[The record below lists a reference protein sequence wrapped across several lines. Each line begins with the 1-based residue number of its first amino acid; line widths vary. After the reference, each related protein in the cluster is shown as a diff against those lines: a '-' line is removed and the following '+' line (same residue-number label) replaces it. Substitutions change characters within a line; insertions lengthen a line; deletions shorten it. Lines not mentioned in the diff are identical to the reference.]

1 MTKLK
6 DQIQLP
12 MINYQIQLSRKKHLE
27 LYKSGRFQ
35 SSAEGMH
42 YNDPAFKAGF
52 WNNEDNSGA
61 GLGSCIGKVGASARK
76 RKVWRLGSWEVWE
89 FGRKSRTAGWSV
101 RHRPRQAEDYHPFG
115 ARVYL
120 IFHFSL
126 LPTVTGGHRL

>member
-1 MTKLK
+1 M
-6 DQIQLP
+6 
-12 MINYQIQLSRKKHLE
+12 E
-27 LYKSGRFQ
+27 LYKSERFQ
-35 SSAEGMH
+35 SSAEGMY

-101 RHRPRQAEDYHPFG
+101 RHRPRQAEDYHPSVLGF
-115 ARVYL
+115 
-120 IFHFSL
+120 ISSSISL
-126 LPTVTGGHRL
+126 GSLQSPEVIVHDNPSDLTYVIYFI

>member
-27 LYKSGRFQ
+27 LYKSERFQ

-76 RKVWRLGSWEVWE
+76 RKVWRLGVRELGVW
-89 FGRKSRTAGWSV
+89 KKVSNSRVVCETQTTAGGGLSPL
-101 RHRPRQAEDYHPFG
+101 RCSGLSHLPFPSAPYSHRR
-115 ARVYL
+115 
-120 IFHFSL
+120 S
-126 LPTVTGGHRL
+126 